1 MDSRIVGDSS
11 SLNLGWAELFEDS
24 PAQAEERPPDSIRG
38 AVDDRSA
45 SVLSKPPNHRYLKT
59 KRPVGRCLSPQ

>member
-1 MDSRIVGDSS
+1 MVGDSS
-11 SLNLGWAELFEDS
+11 SFNVGWEEPFEDS
-24 PAQAEERPPDSIRG
+24 PAQAEERPPASIPG